1 MKQPLKGDGKI
12 KRRKKIV
19 RKANPF
25 IKRKNITNQ
34 KYGTSKLERD
44 FAKNFLDKLG
54 LVYIYQYEAKAIK
67 RFYDFA
73 VTCVTE
79 KDYIMEVKDGIE
91 CVRQDGQSF
100 QVDLLIE
107 IDGDYYHGNP
117 NKYTNEDLSPMQK
130 HNKFIDKLKT
140 QWAGLNCVTLLRFW
154 EDDIRNNSQKV
165 IDELSKYVKIN
176 TKKRLILE
184 NKKKPH

>member
-1 MKQPLKGDGKI
+1 MKQPLKSDGKI
-12 KRRKKIV
+12 KRRKKVV

-25 IKRKNITNQ
+25 IKRKHITNQ
-34 KYGTSKLERD
+34 KYGTSKLEKD

-54 LVYIYQYEAKAIK
+54 LVYIYQYEAKSIK

-79 KDYIMEVKDGIE
+79 KDYIMEMKEGIKCVK
-91 CVRQDGQSF
+91 QDGQSF

-117 NKYTNEDLSPMQK
+117 NKYTNEDLTPMQK

-140 QWAGLNCVTLLRFW
+140 QWAGLNCITLLRFW
-154 EDDIRNNSQKV
+154 EDDIRNNPQKV
-165 IDELSKYVKIN
+165 IDELLKYVNIN
-176 TKKRLILE
+176 QKKRLILE

>member
-1 MKQPLKGDGKI
+1 MRQPVKGNGKI
-12 KRRKKIV
+12 KRKKKVIN
-19 RKANPF
+19 KSNPLA
-25 IKRKNITNQ
+25 KKPNITNQ

-44 FAKNFLDKLG
+44 FSKNFLDKLG

-91 CVRQDGQSF
+91 CVKQDGQSF

-154 EDDIRNNSQKV
+154 EDDIRNNPQKV

-176 TKKRLILE
+176 TKKRLVLE